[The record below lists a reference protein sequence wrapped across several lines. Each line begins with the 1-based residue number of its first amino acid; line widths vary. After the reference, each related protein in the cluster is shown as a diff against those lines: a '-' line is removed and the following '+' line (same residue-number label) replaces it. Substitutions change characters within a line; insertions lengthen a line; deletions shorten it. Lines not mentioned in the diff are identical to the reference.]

1 MSHLPDGDRRS
12 DSAEL
17 SATCS
22 DYTRNSYVHREN
34 GYLYQATC
42 MKGRSRI
49 FIALMACYSKV

>member
-34 GYLYQATC
+34 GYL
-42 MKGRSRI
+42 
-49 FIALMACYSKV
+49 F